1 MRRNNPIARKLYR
14 RDVRGDAI
22 TYSTGA
28 GSDGASATVSGGG
41 AETSAF
47 VVPSTCSGSG
57 AGAVSS
63 GIGFGFGASAVAMI
77 VGVAGTVST
86 TVVCDA
92 LCTEGVPNSW
102 TTKIVSCPSY
112 IPTALAMPISVY
124 FASRIFSRCDGEFIQ
139 AFSTSEESEKST
151 AKFSPACVNEYP
163 AFLNQ
168 YHGSTPSGETCAK

>member
-1 MRRNNPIARKLYR
+1 MRRNRPIARKLYR
-14 RDVRGDAI
+14 SDVRGEAI

-28 GSDGASATVSGGG
+28 GSEEASTTASGGG
-41 AETSAF
+41 TETSAF
-47 VVPSTCSGSG
+47 VVPSTCFGSGSG

-63 GIGFGFGASAVAMI
+63 GFGIGASAVAMI

-151 AKFSPACVNEYP
+151 AKFSPAWENVYP
-163 AFLNQ
+163 ASLNQ
-168 YHGSTPSGETCAK
+168 CQGSMPSGETCAK